1 MESLM
6 SKFKLE
12 ASHVLDMEEAAVK
25 ALAVKLEPILEEK
38 VKLIMLELVQAM
50 QSQVDSQLIAL
61 PKDETYKKL
70 ELEASKGM
78 LEVVKLTLLP

>member
-38 VKLIMLELVQAM
+38 VKLIMLDLVQAM
-50 QSQVDSQLIAL
+50 QAQVDSQLVAL